1 MKRLILTSLCLLF
14 ARGAFAWGQKGHD
27 VTAYIAECR
36 LTPEAAEKVRKALD
50 GYSPV
55 YIANWLDFASYWP
68 EYAYSKTWHYLNIDE
83 GETLESMSR
92 NPGGDVLTAVTRL
105 TEKLKS
111 GRLTPEEETL
121 SLKMLIHLVGDMHC
135 PMHSGHRSDRG
146 GNTIPVTFFGK
157 PANLHSIWDTSL
169 PEAAHKWS
177 YTEWQNQ
184 IDRLSDDEATL
195 IESGTPKEWFMETAE
210 LCKGIY
216 EATPE
221 GTNVSYDYI
230 DRFTTLIEQQF
241 VKGGHR
247 LAKLLNEIYE

>member
-1 MKRLILTSLCLLF
+1 MPKEP
-14 ARGAFAWGQKGHD
+14 AGD
-27 VTAYIAECR
+27 VVTAVNDLVAE
-36 LTPEAAEKVRKALD
+36 LKSKELSAEKEAE
-50 GYSPV
+50 
-55 YIANWLDFASYWP
+55 A
-68 EYAYSKTWHYLNIDE
+68 
-83 GETLESMSR
+83 
-92 NPGGDVLTAVTRL
+92 
-105 TEKLKS
+105 
-111 GRLTPEEETL
+111 
-121 SLKMLIHLVGDMHC
+121 LKMLIHLVGDMHC
-135 PMHSGHRSDRG
+135 PMHSGHRSDHG

>member
-1 MKRLILTSLCLLF
+1 M
-14 ARGAFAWGQKGHD
+14 
-27 VTAYIAECR
+27 VTAVNDLVAE
-36 LTPEAAEKVRKALD
+36 LKSKELSAEKEAE
-50 GYSPV
+50 
-55 YIANWLDFASYWP
+55 A
-68 EYAYSKTWHYLNIDE
+68 
-83 GETLESMSR
+83 
-92 NPGGDVLTAVTRL
+92 
-105 TEKLKS
+105 
-111 GRLTPEEETL
+111 
-121 SLKMLIHLVGDMHC
+121 LKMLIHLVGDMHC

-146 GNTIPVTFFGK
+146 GNTIPVTFFGR

>member
-1 MKRLILTSLCLLF
+1 MFICFSRNSIASTVVMSDRYLRRTHVRDITSRCNS
-14 ARGAFAWGQKGHD
+14 R
-27 VTAYIAECR
+27 
-36 LTPEAAEKVRKALD
+36 
-50 GYSPV
+50 S
-55 YIANWLDFASYWP
+55 NWLDSASHTP
-68 EYAYSKTWHYLNIDE
+68 EYAYTRTWHYANIDE
-83 GETLESMSR
+83 GYTYDTMPKE
-92 NPGGDVLTAVTRL
+92 PAGDVVTAVNDL
-105 TEKLKS
+105 VAELKS
-111 GRLTPEEETL
+111 KEL
-121 SLKMLIHLVGDMHC
+121 SAEKEAEALKMLIHLVGDMHC